1 LKIYAVADIH
11 ARQQRLDCITANVNR
26 LSPDLVVVAGDLTS
40 YRASPFVVQHLAGL
54 PVPVFAIRGN
64 TDRKMVGRQ
73 IKCTPGISSG
83 YLPPTPHQ
91 PFGLVGLNGTLP
103 IPFRSRIAL
112 KETRILKNISP
123 LVNSKTI
130 LVVHT
135 PPWGI
140 LDEVMG
146 KFHAGSKNLLG
157 FIRRKEP
164 LMLLCGHI
172 HERPGVKQLGKTC
185 IVNCTMGH
193 GSQGAFIHYQN
204 SGSNGP
210 AVQLLMS

>member
-1 LKIYAVADIH
+1 MKIYAVADIH
-11 ARQQRLDCITANVNR
+11 ARQQRLDSITANVKQ

-40 YRASPFVVQHLAGL
+40 YRAAPFVVQHLADL

-64 TDRKMVGRQ
+64 TDRKLVEQQ
-73 IKCTPGISSG
+73 IRRSPGISSG
-83 YLPPTPHQ
+83 YLPPTPHM
-91 PFGLVGLNGTLP
+91 PFGIVGLNGTLP

-112 KETRILKNISP
+112 KETRILRTISP
-123 LVNSKTI
+123 LVNLASI

-146 KFHAGSKNLLG
+146 KFHAGSKNLLS
-157 FIRRKEP
+157 FILHKEP
-164 LMLLCGHI
+164 LMILCGHI
-172 HERPGVKQLGKTC
+172 HERPGVKQLGKTT

-193 GSQGAFIHYQN
+193 GSQGAFIHCQ
-204 SGSNGP
+204 GSDANTL
-210 AVQLLMS
+210 AVQMLMS

>member
-1 LKIYAVADIH
+1 MKIYAVADIH
-11 ARQQRLDCITANVNR
+11 ARQQRLDCITANVKQ

-40 YRASPFVVQHLAGL
+40 YRASPFVVQRLAGL
-54 PVPVFAIRGN
+54 SVPVFAVRGN
-64 TDRKMVGRQ
+64 TDRKMVSRQ
-73 IKCTPGISSG
+73 IRRSPGVSSS

-91 PFGLVGLNGTLP
+91 PFALVGLNGTLP

-112 KETRILKNISP
+112 KETRILRDISP

-146 KFHAGSKNLLG
+146 KFHAGSKNLLA

-193 GSQGAFIHYQN
+193 GSQGALIHCP
-204 SGSNGP
+204 GP
-210 AVQLLMS
+210 QSIRPDVQMLTS